1 MIIVEE
7 ETQTRIDSYLATKL
21 DISRSKI
28 QKLIKEG
35 KVLVNDKLIS
45 ANYLVK
51 LNDQNAMDAI
61 TLFACDNYPYT
72 DFKDDYFRE
81 VFYQLNDI
89 GFSISK
95 KIAACD
101 ENAET
106 D

>member
-1 MIIVEE
+1 M
-7 ETQTRIDSYLATKL
+7 ETRPVGNEG
-21 DISRSKI
+21 R
-28 QKLIKEG
+28 KEG
-35 KVLVNDKLIS
+35 TMNKQELRLIRNII
-45 ANYLVK
+45 A
-51 LNDQNAMDAI
+51 NAMDAI
-61 TLFACDNYPYT
+61 TLLACDNYPHT

>member
-1 MIIVEE
+1 MPP
-7 ETQTRIDSYLATKL
+7 
-21 DISRSKI
+21 ISRPGGYEGR
-28 QKLIKEG
+28 KEG
-35 KVLVNDKLIS
+35 TMNRQELRLIRNIIS
-45 ANYLVK
+45 
-51 LNDQNAMDAI
+51 NAQDAVG
-61 TLFACDNYPYT
+61 LFACGNYPYT